1 MLEKNDLNLN
11 ARGPGE
17 DGHPGVQPFVVER
30 KRLFK
35 KITTNFKALNSDTLF
50 TLSQF
55 K

>member
-1 MLEKNDLNLN
+1 MGIQVCNLLLLREN
-11 ARGPGE
+11 E
-17 DGHPGVQPFVVER
+17 F
-30 KRLFK
+30 FK